1 MEYIMI
7 IGIFFISFGLIFGF
21 VVYFDDCFNL
31 TSSIICIIS
40 ILIGFTMTIYFF
52 LYNQRIEKQFDEIL
66 SKNESIIIIETET
79 NNDDILRRVIN
90 NYDNY
95 EPIYEDFG
103 NEGKTKIILVKP
115 LEMRFIKKDLFEREF
130 KTTIDDEEFWEKQK
144 QKQIKNNIENGS
156 KYYLDDEVI
165 FKQFIQGEK
174 NHWEKGIVY
183 TSLKLH
189 YFYNAFYILVSNFN
203 TIQIVIENK
212 NNLDLKNNENFDI
225 SQLIEGFYGTDFKLV
240 KEEQK
245 DEKYIYTFSKIE
257 EKPDF
262 LIKK

>member
-1 MEYIMI
+1 MENMLMIGVFLLILGTIFLFFGFIDRTFIIFGTISAI
-7 IGIFFISFGLIFGF
+7 IGA
-21 VVYFDDCFNL
+21 
-31 TSSIICIIS
+31 
-40 ILIGFTMTIYFF
+40 ILIGIVISYSKK
-52 LYNQRIEKQFDEIL
+52 IEQQFDEIL
-66 SKNESIIIIETET
+66 SRNESIIIIETKT
-79 NNDDILRRVIN
+79 NNDDILRKVIN

-95 EPIYEDFG
+95 EPIYEDFE
-103 NEGKTKIILVKP
+103 NEGETKIILVKP

-130 KTTIDDEEFWEKQK
+130 KTTIDDEEFWEEQK

-165 FKQFIQGEK
+165 FKQFIQGEE